1 MENISSKKIFFY
13 LLICSI
19 ALSALMGIWAILS
32 GEFGELQAR
41 VLGTTLTV
49 VGTSILG
56 LACGAFLE
64 SKYSRDSAIKI
75 VPVAGIILAVFSALV
90 TMWLIWIV
98 VGWGESWI
106 YKTLAVSIIFAFSFA
121 QLSLLSLAHLVR
133 RFRWATVTAYIV
145 VLALASIVSLII
157 IFEPNSEDF
166 LVSRLIGVLAVTD
179 AALTVMIP
187 IFHRLSRS
195 EFVEENEAFSSD
207 KIDADFA
214 ELKARISRLEKQKE
228 DISGAENSN

>member
-1 MENISSKKIFFY
+1 MENINSKKIFFY

-75 VPVAGIILAVFSALV
+75 VPVTGIILAVFSALV

-133 RFRWATVTAYIV
+133 RFRWATTAVYFV
-145 VLALASIVSLII
+145 VMALASIVSLII
-157 IFEPNSEDF
+157 IFDPQSDDF
-166 LVSRLIGVLAVTD
+166 LVSRFIGVLAVTD

-187 IFHRLSRS
+187 IFHRLSRG
-195 EFVEENEAFSSD
+195 EFAEENETFSSD
-207 KIDADFA
+207 KIDAEIA
-214 ELKARISRLEKQKE
+214 KLKAQISWLEKQKE
-228 DISGAENSN
+228 DISSAENQN

>member
-1 MENISSKKIFFY
+1 MENINSKKIFFY

-32 GEFGELQAR
+32 GEFGELQAQ

-64 SKYSRDSAIKI
+64 SQYSRETPLKI
-75 VPVAGIILAVFSALV
+75 VPVAGIILAVLSALI

-98 VGWGESWI
+98 TGWGESWI
-106 YKTLAVSIIFAFSFA
+106 YKTLAVSFIFAFSLA
-121 QLSLLSLAHLVR
+121 QLSLLSLAHLVK
-133 RFRWATVTAYIV
+133 RFRWATLTAYAV
-145 VLALASIVSLII
+145 VLALASIVSLIV
-157 IFEPNSEDF
+157 IFEPQSEDF

-179 AALTVMIP
+179 AALSVMIP

-195 EFVEENEAFSSD
+195 EFVEENEIFSID
-207 KIDADFA
+207 KIDA
-214 ELKARISRLEKQKE
+214 EIEQLKAQISRLEKRRQ
-228 DISGAENSN
+228 DFTNAENQN